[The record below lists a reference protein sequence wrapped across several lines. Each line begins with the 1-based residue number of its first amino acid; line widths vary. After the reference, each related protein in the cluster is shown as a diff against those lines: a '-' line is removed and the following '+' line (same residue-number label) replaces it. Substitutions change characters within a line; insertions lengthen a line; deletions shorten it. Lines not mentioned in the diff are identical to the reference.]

1 MRRIFLFTMIFILV
15 ACWGLLGENP
25 ILLAADKMMEKEM
38 PAKTG
43 EMKGTEGMMKKEMG
57 TMGEKEKM
65 KKEGE
70 MKKEEKEMKMEEKKM
85 KETGKMK

>member
-1 MRRIFLFTMIFILV
+1 MRKIFLFTMIFLLV
-15 ACWGLLGENP
+15 ACWGVFGGNP
-25 ILLAADKMMEKEM
+25 VLLAAEKMMGKDM

-57 TMGEKEKM
+57 TMEEKDKM
-65 KKEGE
+65 KQEGE
-70 MKKEEKEMKMEEKKM
+70 MKKEEKEMKKEEMM